1 MFNLENEIRN
11 RLRNFAYKIN
21 LTVWTLLLGA
31 GAALVGAPLTIG
43 FQTTKTALM
52 NPVDTLCY
60 E

>member
-1 MFNLENEIRN
+1 
-11 RLRNFAYKIN
+11 
-21 LTVWTLLLGA
+21 LGA